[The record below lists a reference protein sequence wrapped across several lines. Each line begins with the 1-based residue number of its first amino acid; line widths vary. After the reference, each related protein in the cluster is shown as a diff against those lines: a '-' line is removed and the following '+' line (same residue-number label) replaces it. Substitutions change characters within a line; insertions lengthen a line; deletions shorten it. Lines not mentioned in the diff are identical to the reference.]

1 MTVIRAVTWD
11 VDLLPHNSSVV
22 IHVDYVDTPDDGGVT
37 AFTTEKTESS
47 YGFVKI
53 KTDKKWLHGKKKGN
67 DLILTMVANSPKAG
81 KRAKTFPGPQI
92 SLKKKPK
99 KKKSPHRSTP
109 PSQHDMLIGLP
120 LTMAVLIAIMIL
132 MFVGMRKHRQFNLG
146 PVTRRNKDK
155 RKHKSAKKRSSR
167 MDSWVDEELLK
178 YSDDH
183 VPEGL
188 STSTPSA
195 HRDRS
200 HSRNMDP
207 RSTGLFAQNLPMKT
221 WKD

>member
-1 MTVIRAVTWD
+1 M
-11 VDLLPHNSSVV
+11 V